1 MCDSFRRQNWY
12 PEICRFGQLAKLVY
26 GYLFPKSLPSSSQ
39 GSAFVHQVL
48 RSVQVPV
55 YDSNLPSIKVS
66 INTEYLFS
74 LVGKYR

>member
-12 PEICRFGQLAKLVY
+12 PEICRIGQLAKLVY

-39 GSAFVHQVL
+39 GSAFVHL

-55 YDSNLPSIKVS
+55 DDSNLTSIKVS
-66 INTEYLFS
+66 INPEYLFS